1 MGKAGCQ
8 LSRMPHSTT
17 GQDADS
23 VALLQEAH
31 VPVYLYNFPAN
42 TGGLVDV
49 DLYASLASE
58 FSQLKGVKNTF
69 DDLPLSKRF
78 KAAVP
83 GNQV

>member
-1 MGKAGCQ
+1 
-8 LSRMPHSTT
+8 MPHSTT